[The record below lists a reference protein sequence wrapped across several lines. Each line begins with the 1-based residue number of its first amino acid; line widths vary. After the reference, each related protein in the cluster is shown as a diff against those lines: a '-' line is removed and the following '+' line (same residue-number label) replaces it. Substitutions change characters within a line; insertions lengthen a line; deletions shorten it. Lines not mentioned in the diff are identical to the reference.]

1 MNVDLLGPFR
11 FFLKFSLLDCSTKSR
26 KIEKNI
32 ELNNYRNIH
41 IVAIILS
48 VLWLV
53 AMMSW
58 IVFNFT
64 HNKIFYGGEVTELIL
79 CALLI
84 VSNAYIWF
92 ISTICLACYSLIFS
106 ALNREITYFND
117 ELKKSKEEKFLQ
129 NIEVLEKF
137 DHRQNEILN
146 LISFVNES
154 VSFFGGLVPL
164 FLLYGLVNGVYLTA
178 FVDSIP
184 PLYFAILMLNLA
196 SIVVYNLCI
205 LSPTS
210 SLQEHLSNTT
220 KILINDE
227 EFGCS
232 KDPFSYQTYRIMV
245 DRFQKIDTKI
255 YVISAFPITKRVVA
269 ASEG

>member
-1 MNVDLLGPFR
+1 MLRL
-11 FFLKFSLLDCSTKSR
+11 
-26 KIEKNI
+26 EKNI
-32 ELNNYRNIH
+32 ELDNYRNIH

-64 HNKIFYGGEVTELIL
+64 HNKIFYGGEETELIL
-79 CALLI
+79 CALRI
-84 VSNAYIWF
+84 VSNVYIWF

-106 ALNREITYFND
+106 ALNREITYFNV
-117 ELKKSKEEKFLQ
+117 ELQKSKEEKFLQ

-164 FLLYGLVNGVYLTA
+164 FLFYGLVNGVYLTA
-178 FVDSIP
+178 TFV
-184 PLYFAILMLNLA
+184 
-196 SIVVYNLCI
+196 
-205 LSPTS
+205 
-210 SLQEHLSNTT
+210 NTT
-220 KILINDE
+220 KILIDDD

-232 KDPFSYQTYRIMV
+232 KDPCIYQTYRIMV

-269 ASEG
+269 AALFILPNMGFILVLIHKVLIANGGHV